1 MRVVCE
7 NCGATY
13 KIPDEKLTKEV
24 NKATCRSCSFRM
36 LIRRPGSQVSQKPQ
50 TSGPAEASTV
60 VTEAPQSEWSDEA
73 PTQMKVSPMGP
84 ESAPAMA
91 PGSSQPLAPKL
102 PKPPKPPKP
111 VTPAQ
116 VSIGVLLPMFGACLA
131 AVGTLLL
138 AWNLLDSAGQRGLG
152 LFLGLFGA
160 FTVMWWSVAQLLR
173 FGRVAIGVGL
183 ICLAMVSGLTSGL
196 MTMALISIETG
207 SGLLTAGQFSPAQ
220 TAPEAREDT
229 PSKDA
234 LPDEDGEEP
243 EPTVKPEQPTKAA
256 PEDALAARRQA
267 DARQKAQLEAEA
279 QQETQ
284 QETQQEAQREAQR
297 EADLERRRAQA
308 EEAQRLRAERAAA
321 EPSPEP
327 PPEPPSKRMKTLPLT
342 VVDTMLRSNFSIK
355 RCFVSEKK
363 QTGSLPSRVSV
374 RFTVLP
380 SGSVQSSRVTNSEL
394 KGGSMDSCLR
404 RAFKAIHFPAFEGQ
418 AMTMTYPFVL

>member
-73 PTQMKVSPMGP
+73 PTQMKVSPIGP
-84 ESAPAMA
+84 ESAPAMT
-91 PGSSQPLAPKL
+91 PGSSQPLAS
-102 PKPPKPPKP
+102 KPPKPPKP
-111 VTPAQ
+111 ATPAQ
-116 VSIGVLLPMFGACLA
+116 VSTGVLLPMFGACLA

-173 FGRVAIGVGL
+173 FGRVAIGVGM

-196 MTMALISIETG
+196 MTKALISIETG
-207 SGLLTAGQFSPAQ
+207 SGSLTAGQLSPAQ

-229 PSKDA
+229 PSEGA
-234 LPDEDGEEP
+234 LSDEDGEEP
-243 EPTVKPEQPTKAA
+243 TGGPEPTVGPEKPTRAA

-267 DARQKAQLEAEA
+267 DARQKARLEAEA

-284 QETQQEAQREAQR
+284 QEVQREAQR
-297 EADLERRRAQA
+297 EADLERRRVQA

-327 PPEPPSKRMKTLPLT
+327 QSKKMKTLPLT

-355 RCFVSEKK
+355 RCFVAEKK

-404 RAFKAIHFPAFEGQ
+404 RAFKAVHFPAFEGQ

>member
-91 PGSSQPLAPKL
+91 PGSSQPRAS
-102 PKPPKPPKP
+102 KPPKPA
-111 VTPAQ
+111 TPTQ
-116 VSIGVLLPMFGACLA
+116 VSTGVLLPMFGACLA

-196 MTMALISIETG
+196 MTKALISIETG
-207 SGLLTAGQFSPAQ
+207 SGLLTVGQFSPAQ

-297 EADLERRRAQA
+297 EADLERRRVQA
-308 EEAQRLRAERAAA
+308 EEAQRLRAERASA

-327 PPEPPSKRMKTLPLT
+327 QSKKMKKLPLT

-355 RCFVSEKK
+355 RCFVAEKK
-363 QTGSLPSRVSV
+363 QTGSLPNRVSV